1 MEEGS
6 LCQSFAKEIEENNQW
21 LLQVITGNVNCVF
34 QSDLETKQQSMH

>member
-21 LLQVITGNVNCVF
+21 LLRVITGNIN
-34 QSDLETKQQSMH
+34 